1 MEVPDRVVPPLEP
14 VGVAS
19 VVAKLEDEGSLAAL
33 EDIVIWIELISVVN
47 ATADDVCEELGGDVE
62 MLDSA
67 GLCTIV
73 TGGKAEKPANKVL
86 VEKDKK
92 IDWEK

>member
-33 EDIVIWIELISVVN
+33 EDIVIWIELKSVVN

-62 MLDSA
+62 MFDSA

-73 TGGKAEKPANKVL
+73 TGGKAEKLANRVL